1 MAGGTED
8 EDITEEFNLPNMNE
22 ILEYD
27 KKGNTARDRG
37 EYDKAIKF
45 YNEALEAAENYLD
58 SIDGVREDQDLSE
71 EQRRELN
78 MREEGLEQYR
88 LMLDDQIDQ
97 ITPDT
102 DLDSPESPS

>member
-1 MAGGTED
+1 MSTGADNGN
-8 EDITEEFNLPNMNE
+8 ITEEFNLPDMNE

-45 YNEALEAAENYLD
+45 YNEALEATENYLD

-71 EQRRELN
+71 EQRRKLN
-78 MREEGLEQYR
+78 MREERLEQYR
-88 LMLDDQIDQ
+88 LMVDDQIDR